1 MNALRLV
8 IGLAAALLIA
18 LGIVDFAAD
27 GPENVSATRTATS
40 GSR

>member
-27 GPENVSATRTATS
+27 GPESVSSSRTATA
-40 GSR
+40 RQ